1 MWLRGSLGD
10 AAEKRLTWQGGN
22 RKDMGMGKELY
33 VNFFPLK
40 DGRISVVCYR
50 RACLSDNEGC
60 PDKEHYR
67 FSEDRSIASSK
78 KWWLVSDCRRGYEKF
93 TFVADK
99 EPMAARWILSRQIL
113 RQLERNIASENGYQA
128 SFEDGH
134 TPRLVVK
141 VRERGSLGWQGF
153 LLEFDWHGELHK
165 HGLYINYHFFKN
177 EGVPFDEKIQQLSF
191 SLDEFGKPNCNFYRN
206 HFDWIRAF
214 YEKFLNA
221 RSWCLG
227 DETARVEFGCLAE
240 LPAVVLN
247 GKTFEFADG
256 GENKS
261 PYWGLKKSGPYRNCK
276 EPPTYFFV
284 FKEEQRQTARFLYN
298 CLCGREYP
306 ERFPGMLQFFGVQF
320 GNANVRHIILN
331 GETPADY
338 AAAAEQIA
346 ASKCRN
352 PVAVV
357 LVPGDSKSYLV
368 QKSAFLAR
376 GIPSQDVQI
385 GKARA
390 GRSFQ
395 WSVAGVALQ
404 LFCKSGG
411 IPWCVRTPRKR
422 DLIIGVSQLW
432 RREDRKRFVAY
443 SVTTDA
449 SGLFRDIRTLSDKT
463 DEHDYVQ
470 ELSRRIKEQLQE
482 RIEKEHPDRIVLHCS
497 FRLLKSAMIEIR
509 KVVGEVLETIGHST
523 QIVIL
528 RVNTEHHYQGFDPV
542 RETMVPDENTVL
554 KIRRGAYLIWPD
566 GTPPGGISNT
576 RPSGPVFVAFDR
588 ADPPLSE
595 VVERDMLQDL
605 CNLSGANWRG
615 FNAKARPVSVF
626 YCSLVGRMMS
636 DMDELGLELPAI
648 ERFVPWFL

>member
-1 MWLRGSLGD
+1 
-10 AAEKRLTWQGGN
+10 
-22 RKDMGMGKELY
+22 MGMGKELY

-40 DGRISVVCYR
+40 DGSIPVVCYR
-50 RACLSDNEGC
+50 CPCTSDNEER
-60 PDKEHYR
+60 PDNGHYR
-67 FSEDRSIASSK
+67 FAEDRSAAGSR
-78 KWWLVSDCRRGYEKF
+78 KWWLVCDFRSGYEKF
-93 TFVADK
+93 SFAADK
-99 EPMAARWILSRQIL
+99 EPMAARWILSRQVL
-113 RQLERNIASENGYQA
+113 RQLERSIASENCYQA
-128 SFEDGH
+128 EFEDRH
-134 TPRLVVK
+134 TPRLIVK

-153 LLEFDWHGELHK
+153 ILEFDWHGELHK
-165 HGLYINYHFFKN
+165 HGLYVNYHFFKN

-191 SLDEFGKPNCNFYRN
+191 SLNESGKPNCNFYRD

-214 YEKFLNA
+214 HEKFLA
-221 RSWCLG
+221 GQSWCFG
-227 DETARVEFGCLAE
+227 GESSNVEFEGLAE

-247 GKTFEFADG
+247 GKTFEFANG
-256 GENKS
+256 GDNKS
-261 PYWGLKKSGPYRNCK
+261 PYQGLKKFGPYRNCTDR
-276 EPPTYFFV
+276 PTYFFV
-284 FKEEQRQTARFLYN
+284 FKEEHRQTARFLYG

-306 ERFPGMLQFFGVQF
+306 ERFPGMFVFFGVPF
-320 GNANVRHIILN
+320 GNANVRHIVLN
-331 GETPADY
+331 GEGVEDY
-338 AAAAEQIA
+338 AVAAKQIA
-346 ASKCRN
+346 AEGASN
-352 PVAVV
+352 PVAIV
-357 LVPGDSKSYLV
+357 LVPGDSKSYLS
-368 QKSAFLAR
+368 QKSAFLSQ
-376 GIPSQDVQI
+376 GIPSQDVQV

-411 IPWCVRTPRKR
+411 IPWCVRTPRKS

-463 DEHDYVQ
+463 DERDYVR

-497 FRLLKSAMIEIR
+497 FRLLKSAMTEIR
-509 KVVGEVLETIGHST
+509 KSVGEVLVATGHST

-554 KIRRGAYLIWPD
+554 KIRRGTYLIWPD
-566 GTPPGGISNT
+566 GTPAGGISTT
-576 RPSGPVFVAFDR
+576 RPSGSVFVAFDR
-588 ADPPLSE
+588 ADPPISE
-595 VVERDMLQDL
+595 VMERNMLQDL

-626 YCSLVGRMMS
+626 YCSLVGRIMS

-648 ERFVPWFL
+648 EKFVPWFL